1 MLTNKIFKKSSLFL
15 IILILVSTLFI
26 TCSENSSNNN
36 KYENF
41 YEKLEEN
48 RKEISHL
55 AKKLN
60 IVDISFSDTK
70 SVNFTLEDLKGNDVK
85 LSEVY
90 GKGKVVIL
98 NFWAI
103 WCKYCIIEKPLL
115 ESLYQKMKTNN
126 TSNIEI
132 LAVHTDP
139 RYSKDDV
146 IKFAE
151 EKDYNFT
158 ILYDKT
164 KRVSNSYIKGG
175 IPMSYIVA
183 PDGKLL
189 FAVMGM
195 LDWSKDD
202 AEKFINLL
210 NSFLTE

>member
-1 MLTNKIFKKSSLFL
+1 MQPKKVLKIFISL
-15 IILILVSTLFI
+15 IIITIMLLPSFI
-26 TCSENSSNNN
+26 GCSEGSKEYNPDTFY
-36 KYENF
+36 KNF
-41 YEKLEEN
+41 EEN
-48 RKEISHL
+48 KKEITRL

-70 SVNFTLEDLKGNDVK
+70 AIDFTLEDLDGNDVK
-85 LSEVY
+85 LSKVY

-115 ESLYQKMKTNN
+115 EDLYQKLQRKENN
-126 TSNIEI
+126 VEI

-139 RYSKDDV
+139 RYSKQDV
-146 IKFAE
+146 IEFAD
-151 EKDYNFT
+151 EKGYNFR

-164 KRVSNSYIKGG
+164 KRVSNSYIRGG

-195 LDWSKDD
+195 LDWSTDD
-202 AEKFINLL
+202 AEKFVSML
-210 NSFLTE
+210 NSFLQKE